1 MSNDMASENLFGGRL
16 EGEVRSYDEF
26 MAWCTEMAENKQTSG
41 HNQEESLIG
50 YTALN
55 FRRMQR
61 LNKTFKL
68 SELAIDSLARLE
80 VVQHWLVFTES
91 WCGDSAQTLPIINK
105 VAEGSSGKILLQ
117 VVMRDE
123 NLAVM
128 DEHRTNGSL
137 AIPKLVVLDDQGKQV
152 YEWGP
157 RPTGAQKL
165 LQDWKAN
172 PQGKDWEA
180 FELELHTWYAR
191 DKGQSSQVELIQLIE
206 KFHN

>member
-1 MSNDMASENLFGGRL
+1 MNSWPGAQKWLRTS
-16 EGEVRSYDEF
+16 
-26 MAWCTEMAENKQTSG
+26 KTSG

-137 AIPKLVVLDDQGKQV
+137 CYSQA
-152 YEWGP
+152 
-157 RPTGAQKL
+157 
-165 LQDWKAN
+165 
-172 PQGKDWEA
+172 
-180 FELELHTWYAR
+180 
-191 DKGQSSQVELIQLIE
+191 SSVR
-206 KFHN
+206 

>member
-1 MSNDMASENLFGGRL
+1 MASENLFGGRL

-157 RPTGAQKL
+157 RPTDAQKL

>member
-1 MSNDMASENLFGGRL
+1 MSNDTTIVNPFGGRL

-26 MAWCTEMAENKQTSG
+26 IAWCVEMAENRQTSG
-41 HNQEESLIG
+41 SNQGENLIG

-55 FRRMQR
+55 LKRMQR

-68 SELAIDSLARLE
+68 TEPITEALGRLN
-80 VVQHWLVFTES
+80 VVQHWWVFTES

-105 VAEGSSGKILLQ
+105 IAEGSGGKIQLK

-123 NLAVM
+123 NLTVM
-128 DEHRTNGSL
+128 DEHRTNGGL
-137 AIPKLVVLDDQGKQV
+137 AIPKLVVLDAEGEQV

-157 RPTGAQKL
+157 RPTDAQKL
-165 LQDWKAN
+165 LLDWKAN
-172 PQGKDWEA
+172 PEGKDWEA

-191 DKGQSSQVELIQLIE
+191 DKGLSSQAELIQSIE
-206 KFHN
+206 KYHH

>member
-1 MSNDMASENLFGGRL
+1 MASENPFGGRL

-26 MAWCTEMAENKQTSG
+26 MAWCAEMAENKQTSG
-41 HNQEESLIG
+41 HNQEESFIG

-128 DEHRTNGSL
+128 DEHRTNGGL
-137 AIPKLVVLDDQGKQV
+137 AIPKLVVLDDQGEQV

-157 RPTGAQKL
+157 RPTDAQKL

-191 DKGQSSQVELIQLIE
+191 DKGQSSQAELIQLIE

>member
-1 MSNDMASENLFGGRL
+1 MASENLFGGRL